1 MKFVLVFF
9 CVLLSA
15 SATYAAPASRS
26 FNVAPGVDVPVNVYG
41 ANKQKLILWLPSEMG
56 VVNADGEIAAQLAA
70 RGYEVWIADLF
81 SARFLPVVPS
91 SLAQIPATDVAK
103 LIGAAAQSHATI
115 YLLTSGHGAGI
126 TLAGAR
132 EWQKQKASHA
142 HKIAGAVLLFPNLYA
157 GSPDAGEAPK
167 YLPIATH
174 TRLPIF
180 ILQGDLS
187 PWYWHLDEMKS
198 ALKKGGSQLA
208 VRILP
213 GMRDRFYFRPDAN
226 PAERKLGSQVATLIS
241 DSIEHLPTKNTRD
254 RP

>member
-1 MKFVLVFF
+1 MKIALIFF

-15 SATYAAPASRS
+15 SSAYAAPTSRS
-26 FNVAPGVDVPVNVYG
+26 INVAPAVDVPVNVYG
-41 ANKQKLILWLPSEMG
+41 ANKQKMILWLPSEMG
-56 VVNADGEIAAQLAA
+56 VVNAEGEVAAQLAA

-103 LIGAAAQSHATI
+103 LIGVAAKNHTTV

-142 HKIAGAVLLFPNLYA
+142 HKIAGAILLFPNLYA

-167 YLPIATH
+167 YLPIATQ
-174 TRLPIF
+174 TRLPIS

-187 PWYWHLDEMKS
+187 PWYWHLDEMKNT
-198 ALKKGGSQLA
+198 LRKGGSQIA

-226 PAERKLGSQVATLIS
+226 PAERKLGGQVTTLIS
-241 DSIEHLPTKNTRD
+241 DSIEHLPTQNIRN